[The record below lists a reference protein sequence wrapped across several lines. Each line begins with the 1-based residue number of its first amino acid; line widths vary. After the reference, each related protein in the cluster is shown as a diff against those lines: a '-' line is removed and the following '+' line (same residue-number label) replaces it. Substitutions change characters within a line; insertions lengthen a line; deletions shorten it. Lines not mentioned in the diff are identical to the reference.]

1 MWLSF
6 QGFCLVLLLCLMSLR
21 DVEAQFPRACSTP
34 EVLQTRMC
42 CPLWNGSPCGF
53 SSGRG
58 VCAPHPARDLP
69 KPVDYR
75 VNWPRVFYDSVCTC
89 WGNYDGFDCGQCL
102 PGWRGPQCL
111 QRYHVERKEITD
123 LTDSE
128 RETFLSN
135 LHQAKQSP
143 SSRYM
148 ILTSND
154 TTVDGNYAFHNTSV
168 YDLYVWMHYY
178 SAKSYAGSESN
189 AAHRGP
195 AFLFWHRMFLLFI
208 EREIRE
214 LTGNQDFY
222 IPYWDWTRTN
232 HCNICTNKYF
242 GGVGQDGR
250 IDSAS
255 LFRKWKTICPFQESL
270 GIICIHTDASA
281 PAYLIRNPGKDPI
294 YNTLPTA
301 GDVEDTMATPL
312 FDTPPF
318 DKTSRNSFRNKLEGF
333 EMPDDSRHL
342 NASMHNLV
350 HRYLNGTMSLV
361 PTAANDPIFMLHH
374 SFIDKLLE
382 RWLQDHGEATYPDS
396 DQVPPAQR
404 AQAYMAPFFPLR
416 TNNYYWGRDTN
427 SLGYSYREHSLPRS
441 GAGHNV
447 TRHAEEFLKESSAGG
462 VQWQWPVL
470 GVFSVLLLCV
480 SVGAAIKCKGKRQQ
494 TQDAPTEEKE
504 SEFDYRSNSLYAVW
518 AKERNGTI
526 DKSSSTHVASCGAHP
541 HDAAPRSLSEGR
553 GDGVDS
559 AVNVEIDL

>member
-1 MWLSF
+1 F
-6 QGFCLVLLLCLMSLR
+6 ACLCLRLMLLQLWKYCLTT
-21 DVEAQFPRACSTP
+21 AQFPRPCTTP
-34 EVLQTRMC
+34 EALQTRMC

-89 WGNYDGFDCGQCL
+89 WGNYDGYDCGQCL

-111 QRYHVERKEITD
+111 QRHHVERKEITD
-123 LTDSE
+123 LNDSE
-128 RETFLSN
+128 RETFISS
-135 LHQAKQSP
+135 LHQAKHSP
-143 SSRYM
+143 SSNYM

-154 TTVDGNYAFHNTSV
+154 TTVEGNYIFHNTSV

-178 SAKSYAGSESN
+178 SAKSYAGSENN

-195 AFLFWHRMFLLFI
+195 AFIFWHRVFLLFI

-222 IPYWDWTRTN
+222 IPYWDWTRSN
-232 HCNICTNKYF
+232 HCNICTNEYF
-242 GGVGQDGR
+242 GGVGQDGH

-255 LFRKWKTICPFQESL
+255 LFSKWKTICPFQESL
-270 GIICIHTDASA
+270 GIICIHSDAA
-281 PAYLIRNPGKDPI
+281 GPAHLIRNPGKDPV
-294 YNTLPTA
+294 YKTLPTA
-301 GDVEDTMATPL
+301 ADVEDTMATLL
-312 FDTPPF
+312 FDTPPY

-333 EMPDDSRHL
+333 EFPSDSRNL

-382 RWLQDHGEATYPDS
+382 RWLQNHSEAAYPDS
-396 DQVPPAQR
+396 DQVHPAQR

-416 TNNYYWGRDTN
+416 TNNYFWGRDTQ
-427 SLGYSYREHSLPRS
+427 SLGYSYKEHSLPCSGTMNS
-441 GAGHNV
+441 GARQAAGRNNSKKNV
-447 TRHAEEFLKESSAGG
+447 N
-462 VQWQWPVL
+462 
-470 GVFSVLLLCV
+470 
-480 SVGAAIKCKGKRQQ
+480 I
-494 TQDAPTEEKE
+494 
-504 SEFDYRSNSLYAVW
+504 
-518 AKERNGTI
+518 
-526 DKSSSTHVASCGAHP
+526 
-541 HDAAPRSLSEGR
+541 
-553 GDGVDS
+553 
-559 AVNVEIDL
+559 